1 MEAKKSIYDE
11 RYMRRIDNAEDDAKR
26 LLLCIQSL
34 RLKTSFGKIPRR
46 SKEASGLN
54 TCSLDLT
61 RALAL
66 LRKGGRE

>member
-34 RLKTSFGKIPRR
+34 RLKTSFGKIPDCC
-46 SKEASGLN
+46 KESAALKR
-54 TCSLDLT
+54 CSMDLT